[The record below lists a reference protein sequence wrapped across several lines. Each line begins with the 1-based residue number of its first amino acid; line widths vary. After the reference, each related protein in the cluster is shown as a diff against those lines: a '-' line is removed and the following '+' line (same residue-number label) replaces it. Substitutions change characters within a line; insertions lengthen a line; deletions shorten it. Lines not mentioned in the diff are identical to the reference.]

1 MKRNWISLLSLL
13 FLIACSSKQNDSKQE
28 VSKDE
33 KVQPNLEEENKVAE
47 NSELKTVIFFGN
59 SLSAGYGLDEPD
71 KYSFPALIQ
80 KKINEKGLPYNV
92 VNAGLSGE
100 TTAAGLNRIDWILK
114 QHVDV
119 FVLELGGNDGLRGI
133 PTTESYKNL
142 QGIIDKVKSKNPE
155 VKIILAGMEAPP
167 NMGNDYT
174 SAFRNMYPELA
185 DKNQVSLIPFLL
197 DKVGGEAD
205 LNQSDGIHPNV
216 DGHAIVADNVWEILE
231 GVLEKE
237 SV

>member
-13 FLIACSSKQNDSKQE
+13 FLIACSSKQNDSKPE

-185 DKNQVSLIPFLL
+185 DKNQVGLIPFLL

-216 DGHAIVADNVWEILE
+216 DGHAIVAENVWEILE